1 MGNFMKTKIFVGL
14 CVALCANFISVRAD
28 DTGAQAAARAA
39 LEQKLN
45 ELDSSQTQPPPA
57 PVATSEA
64 VVAQPGKS
72 ATNVTGTVPANA
84 VTPQTAPAATIPVAA
99 PAAAPAPAAAA
110 PAAATPAAVAPAIV
124 APAVVAPAATARA
137 VAAPTV
143 TQPVAAATP
152 RPTPAPAAAKS
163 SSPPA
168 EARPTNEIA
177 TVSGAIYKNARVEK
191 VEPNGITVSY
201 TPAGGGIG
209 AVKINFDE
217 LSDEWRQQYG
227 FDPQK
232 KKEYE
237 KEQIRAAAWWREQMI
252 TNYEAAVARRQAQ
265 EKAEAEAEAQAK
277 EEREKAA
284 AEVQQQ
290 TPEAQK
296 AAAEAAAAMAVT
308 NQPQTNVIQPP
319 PQ

>member
-1 MGNFMKTKIFVGL
+1 MKTRIFVGL
-14 CVALCANFISVRAD
+14 CVALGASFISVRAD

-45 ELDSSQTQPPPA
+45 DLDSSQTQPPLA
-57 PVATSEA
+57 PVAPSGA

-72 ATNVTGTVPANA
+72 ATNATGTVPANA
-84 VTPQTAPAATIPVAA
+84 VTSQTAPAATIPVAA
-99 PAAAPAPAAAA
+99 PATAAA
-110 PAAATPAAVAPAIV
+110 PAAPAAE
-124 APAVVAPAATARA
+124 APAVVAPAAVAPATVAPVATARD
-137 VAAPTV
+137 VAAPAV